1 MQAAQPGEVLVSG
14 TVKDLVVGSGIEFA
28 DRGVRVFAG
37 IPGSWSLYAAGPEQA
52 AAAAEPVRA
61 GGGIELSRRE
71 REVAQLVARGL
82 SNREIAERLYLSE
95 RTVDNHVHHIL
106 DKLGFDSRVQVAT
119 WLARNEHLN

>member
-1 MQAAQPGEVLVSG
+1 METAQPGEVRVSG
-14 TVKDLVVGSGIEFA
+14 TVKDLVVGSGLEFT

-37 IPGSWSLYAAGPEQA
+37 IPGSWSLFAAGPEQA

-61 GGGIELSRRE
+61 GGGELSRRE

-82 SNREIAERLYLSE
+82 SNREIAQRLYLSE
-95 RTVDNHVHHIL
+95 RTVDNHVHRIL

-119 WLARNEHLN
+119 WLVKNEHLN